1 MSKYFSLSGQVAFN
15 HVTVPDRYKGKG
27 EPTYKLTINLD
38 EDSLKIAEKREV
50 KIKPYK
56 DFMQLTAS
64 RLVEFGEPE
73 VYNSDRQLVGKE
85 HLSLFNDKVT
95 MLVSKGDNG
104 NVYLEKIRVEE
115 KATPQDYDPSDF

>member
-38 EDSLKIAEKREV
+38 EDSLKVAEKREV
-50 KIKPYK
+50 TVKPYK
-56 DFMQLTAS
+56 DLMQVSAS

-73 VYNSDRQLVGKE
+73 VYNSDRELVGRE

-95 MLVSKGDNG
+95 ILVSQGKKGT
-104 NVYLEKIRVEE
+104 VYLEKIRVEE

>member
-15 HVTVPDRYKGKG
+15 HVTVPDRFEGKG
-27 EPTYKLTINLD
+27 APTYKLTINLD
-38 EDSLKIAEKREV
+38 EDSLKVAEKREV
-50 KIKPYK
+50 TVKPYK
-56 DFMQLTAS
+56 DLMQVSAS

-73 VYNSDRQLVGKE
+73 VYNSDRELVGRE

-95 MLVSKGDNG
+95 ILVSQGKKGT
-104 NVYLEKIRVEE
+104 VYLEKIRVEE

>member
-50 KIKPYK
+50 TVKPYK
-56 DFMQLTAS
+56 DVMQVSAS

-73 VYNSDRQLVGKE
+73 VYNSDRELVGRE

-95 MLVSKGDNG
+95 MLVSQGKNG
-104 NVYLEKIRVEE
+104 SVYLEKVRVEE